1 VASPERHRRDT
12 KVLGLAKPAIA
23 WLNQKS
29 QVGIRGRCD
38 QGLAIASGMMFLYT
52 LETDMGRK
60 EGTFKN
66 VKLGKDIH
74 RQIKRRGAPGRT
86 QPARRAPKPGR
97 TSR

>member
-1 VASPERHRRDT
+1 
-12 KVLGLAKPAIA
+12 
-23 WLNQKS
+23 
-29 QVGIRGRCD
+29 
-38 QGLAIASGMMFLYT
+38 MMFLYT

-86 QPARRAPKPGR
+86 QPARRTPKPGR